1 MYRSFLFL
9 PDSPLFS
16 NSKLAQW
23 RRKCWILKNEEKS
36 QNFPVDLPSCSN
48 LIVRTGA
55 QHKTFP
61 VIEGSSFCLCVGAIV
76 SRLILCTLL
85 RHRHASSSPMRPD
98 TGHFGSSPSSSS
110 LSCCNLIFSCSCL
123 FFSCC
128 FFAQFLVGM
137 ERTYERMEGGRA
149 RVQVEGRSDAKESIK
164 HRTRELARFYVE
176 RCWRAGRNS
185 FEY

>member
-1 MYRSFLFL
+1 MLNCLNISLFPFL

-23 RRKCWILKNEEKS
+23 RRKSWILKNEEKS

-61 VIEGSSFCLCVGAIV
+61 VIEGSSFCVLVRSC
-76 SRLILCTLL
+76 LILCFARCSDTGTRRLL
-85 RHRHASSSPMRPD
+85 RCDLIPD
-98 TGHFGSSPSSSS
+98 TSARLLRRLS

-128 FFAQFLVGM
+128 FFAPFLVGM
-137 ERTYERMEGGRA
+137 ERTSERMEGGRA
-149 RVQVEGRSDAKESIK
+149 RAQVVQVEGRSDAKESIK

-176 RCWRAGRNS
+176 RC
-185 FEY
+185 